1 MIAGGLRD
9 YPWEQCHATSDIR
22 EDGRP
27 VDILQDFYIPAL
39 SRSTLGPRP
48 R

>member
-9 YPWEQCHATSDIR
+9 YPWEQCYATSDIR